1 MCISIHTLDLVMVE
15 APLIAITALFFL
27 GNDATGLANLNM
39 EYFSHSSLQILKSS
53 VRLDGS
59 VAAQIFSAPSIDSQW
74 DSSLGSG
81 WVTH

>member
-53 VRLDGS
+53 VRLDGD
-59 VAAQIFSAPSIDSQW
+59 AQLFSGTSIDLSIRFQSGLW
-74 DSSLGSG
+74 LG
-81 WVTH
+81 H